1 MKILKILFVLIFVF
15 VYSFNTFAATADLQV
30 MAGSWQEVLILGEV
44 CSKIDNDVWLVKVN
58 FVFPQTKKLF
68 VFKNMKIIVNG
79 LEKHWLKSTGEST
92 DDITIGEKY
101 FLSLS
106 ESKDVKGYDVM
117 YSPIKVN
124 GDNYWDVDVVNEID
138 KQNKI
143 LVEHREPGLAV
154 WQIFINSGG
163 KERMH
168 SFNFNK
174 DGDVYWKGNKIY
186 PEDLYSK
193 QCLDELR
200 QKELKNVK
208 NIKAI
213 NTTSGFLLFSILI
226 LMFKRKIQINK

>member
-1 MKILKILFVLIFVF
+1 
-15 VYSFNTFAATADLQV
+15 
-30 MAGSWQEVLILGEV
+30 
-44 CSKIDNDVWLVKVN
+44 
-58 FVFPQTKKLF
+58 
-68 VFKNMKIIVNG
+68 
-79 LEKHWLKSTGEST
+79 
-92 DDITIGEKY
+92 
-101 FLSLS
+101 
-106 ESKDVKGYDVM
+106 
-117 YSPIKVN
+117 
-124 GDNYWDVDVVNEID
+124 
-138 KQNKI
+138 
-143 LVEHREPGLAV
+143 
-154 WQIFINSGG
+154 
-163 KERMH
+163 MH